1 MKKSAKT
8 IRWFVVMV
16 ISTMI
21 MMTATV
27 FSASAS
33 EVVKASDSE
42 SIITVMADADPTG
55 LTGFIQNIS
64 STVTNIGYSV
74 ALLAIIVLA
83 LMLISGG
90 NGAMSKAKGTAVGI
104 CAGVALLGCAPG
116 ILKML
121 AGN

>member
-33 EVVKASDSE
+33 EVVKASDSD
-42 SIITVMADADPTG
+42 SVITVMADADPTG

-64 STVTNIGYSV
+64 GTVTTIGYAV
-74 ALLAIIVLA
+74 AGLAIIVLA
-83 LMLISGG
+83 IMLIGGG
-90 NGAMSKAKGTAVGI
+90 NGAMSKAKGAAVGI
-104 CAGVALLGCAPG
+104 CVGIALLGCAPG